1 MDYVENI
8 ANHSTFNSQRNLGV
22 AFLGGGNWDLYVRLR
37 ENTLCF
43 DNRLS
48 YSCKLQNYQKTG
60 YVQELNL
67 LIFFAQLHV
76 PHSHEKWVS
85 S

>member
-1 MDYVENI
+1 LI
-8 ANHSTFNSQRNLGV
+8 I
-22 AFLGGGNWDLYVRLR
+22 DLVIHA
-37 ENTLCF
+37 
-43 DNRLS
+43 S
-48 YSCKLQNYQKTG
+48 SKIIQKTG